1 MTSKNPKM
9 SRVIF
14 LNFLGSSVIAF
25 STPLTLANVAT
36 TKKISQ
42 VLTKSLVKSVTS
54 LLDISTTVVRNTD
67 RHVSFAKI
75 RVFT

>member
-1 MTSKNPKM
+1 M

-25 STPLTLANVAT
+25 STPLLVTLANVART

-54 LLDISTTVVRNTD
+54 LLDISTGYLYYRST
-67 RHVSFAKI
+67 
-75 RVFT
+75 

>member
-1 MTSKNPKM
+1 M

-54 LLDISTTVVRNTD
+54 LLDISTTVVRNTAQID
-67 RHVSFAKI
+67 SMYLA
-75 RVFT
+75 